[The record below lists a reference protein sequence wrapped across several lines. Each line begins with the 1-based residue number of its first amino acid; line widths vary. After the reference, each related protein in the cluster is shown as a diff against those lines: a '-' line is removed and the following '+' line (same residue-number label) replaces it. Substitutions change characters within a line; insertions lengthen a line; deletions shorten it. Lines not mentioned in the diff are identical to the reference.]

1 MVESWSVPKP
11 SCFSASSTACCLRA
25 FSAAGAAAVAALVWT
40 LISMRARSGAIFVS
54 PVADVTTCGA
64 GVREICRKAWTKD
77 AWKEN
82 ERWAYPFLNSLRDKK
97 LIDTTPNGN

>member
-1 MVESWSVPKP
+1 MWLCEQEQIILKYLKDIGE
-11 SCFSASSTACCLRA
+11 A
-25 FSAAGAAAVAALVWT
+25 
-40 LISMRARSGAIFVS
+40 
-54 PVADVTTCGA
+54 GA

-97 LIDTTPNGN
+97 LIDTTPSGNYRLPPKDEDEEKKKSGPGH